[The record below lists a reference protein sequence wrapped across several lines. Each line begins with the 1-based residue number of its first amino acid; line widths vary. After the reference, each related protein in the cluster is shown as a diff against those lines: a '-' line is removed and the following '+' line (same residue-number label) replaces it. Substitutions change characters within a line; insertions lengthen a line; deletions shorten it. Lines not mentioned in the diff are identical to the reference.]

1 MYIGDMR
8 ETVGVN
14 ELMIWHGMFLLL
26 MYIIDGVSRCFS
38 NFFSEKTYGD
48 IAFRCISM
56 WMDVM
61 RFIPFRKWRSMS
73 MVICIFIDGASAE
86 GQVHW
91 LWFAVFVIFF
101 ISQVIEHA
109 NMMKQ
114 NHTRL
119 SRKLKYK
126 SHLSQ
131 RATRCKFKVVIW
143 LTMIYTAKSMDGQVL
158 NQVAELARAATQAAT
173 AATTIASQFSS
184 RGSSSMESAVK
195 VLKAPDV
202 FTGDDSFMN
211 WKTNFMSWIGYGDDR
226 YLKLIPTVEKMTKAP
241 DISTYKEEDQ
251 ELAHKFCCNSR
262 SDENLISQKENF

>member
-1 MYIGDMR
+1 
-8 ETVGVN
+8 
-14 ELMIWHGMFLLL
+14 
-26 MYIIDGVSRCFS
+26 
-38 NFFSEKTYGD
+38 
-48 IAFRCISM
+48 
-56 WMDVM
+56 
-61 RFIPFRKWRSMS
+61 MS
-73 MVICIFIDGASAE
+73 LVICIFIEGVSAE
-86 GQVHW
+86 GQVYW

-114 NHTRL
+114 NHARL

-184 RGSSSMESAVK
+184 RGASS
-195 VLKAPDV
+195 
-202 FTGDDSFMN
+202 
-211 WKTNFMSWIGYGDDR
+211 
-226 YLKLIPTVEKMTKAP
+226 VEGP
-241 DISTYKEEDQ
+241 RCFY
-251 ELAHKFCCNSR
+251 R
-262 SDENLISQKENF
+262 